1 MHAFA
6 FWQWS
11 RCPALTVVM
20 AVALGSLAPETL
32 LAESRIFGWQWHGFA
47 TQGVVATDR
56 NNFFGPSSDSA
67 SLQFTELGVNVSLRP
82 WQDTLIAAQVISR
95 RAGGESKDA
104 QPALDYALIDRQVQ
118 ANALGNWGIRAGR
131 VKNPLGLYNETRDVA
146 VTRPGILLPQS
157 IYFDRTRSLGLSSDS
172 VALYANHVVG
182 SGDLRFKLNVGIPQT
197 GEDVEWAALG
207 RPEPGSFRGRTSVI
221 GQLLYE
227 HDGGRIIAAVG
238 GGRRSGPVPLQP
250 QGARQCGLPVSSL
263 DILSA
268 IQCGKLGSDRRIRT
282 TISAFDGVGQPASRL
297 QSDWRKRVFAI
308 RISADTELD
317 LASALRRALHGSQRP
332 FRDPLRSEDRPP
344 RAYTIREGLEHWSAV
359 AGQSH
364 AESGTGIPSRG
375 WHGVAARGRQ
385 SRSNTDRTALGLVAW
400 PGIPAFLKAEIL

>member
-11 RCPALTVVM
+11 RCPVLTVVM
-20 AVALGSLAPETL
+20 AVALGGLAPETL

-238 GGRRSGPVPLQP
+238 GGDVQAQFRSNPKGPGNADFRFRPWIFSLQYNAENWDLTGEYARRSLRLTGLDNPLRDFNLTGESAYLQYAYRLTP
-250 QGARQCGLPVSSL
+250 NWTWRLRYDVLFTDRSDRSGTRFEARTGLPAHTRFAKDWS
-263 DILSA
+263 
-268 IQCGKLGSDRRIRT
+268 T
-282 TISAFDGVGQPASRL
+282 GVQWQVNPMLNLAL
-297 QSDWRKRVFAI
+297 EYHRV
-308 RISADTELD
+308 D
-317 LASALRRALHGSQRP
+317 
-332 FRDPLRSEDRPP
+332 
-344 RAYTIREGLEHWSAV
+344 
-359 AGQSH
+359 
-364 AESGTGIPSRG
+364 GTGWLP
-375 WHGVAARGRQ
+375 GVDNPDPTQTERRW
-385 SRSNTDRTALGLVAW
+385 DLWLGQASLR
-400 PGIPAFLKAEIL
+400 F